1 MKGLLA
7 VWNDC
12 DPEVLERYEHWYQ
25 TEHLV
30 DRVGLPGVQNGVRH
44 EAAVDDVAM
53 ASPRFF
59 TSYDLDN
66 AAVLDSPA
74 YQAMLL
80 SPSPQT
86 QTIMP
91 HFRNMWRFVGSL
103 LAHEGRCA
111 GAWTVTIRLGQLQ
124 GAAQSRRTDLD
135 AWRAALRNEAPER
148 ACRWRLYESVLAAR
162 AGGAAAASAASA
174 APSPEARFR
183 PGTDAASHGVLL
195 IEHLR
200 RDDARRTVDEWISKP
215 GIAALLHPQDRVD
228 RFLEMSRLDS
238 RVMEN

>member
-44 EAAVDDVAM
+44 EAAVDNAAM

-86 QTIMP
+86 QAIMP

-103 LAHEGRCA
+103 LAHEGRCT

-124 GAAQSRRTDLD
+124 GAVQSRRADLD
-135 AWRAALRNEAPER
+135 AWLAALRNEAPGR

-162 AGGAAAASAASA
+162 TGGAASASA

-200 RDDARRTVDEWISKP
+200 GDDARRTVDEWISTP

-228 RFLEMSRLDS
+228 CFLEMSRLDAIAMS
-238 RVMEN
+238 S

>member
-44 EAAVDDVAM
+44 EAAVSDVAM

-86 QTIMP
+86 QAIMP

-124 GAAQSRRTDLD
+124 GAVQSRRADLD
-135 AWRAALRNEAPER
+135 AWLAALRNEAPGR

-162 AGGAAAASAASA
+162 TGGAASVSA
-174 APSPEARFR
+174 APSPEARFL

-200 RDDARRTVDEWISKP
+200 HDDARRTVDEWISTP

-228 RFLEMSRLDS
+228 CFLEMSRLDS
-238 RVMEN
+238 RSMQG

>member
-12 DPEVLERYEHWYQ
+12 DPELLERYEHSYQ

-44 EAAVDDVAM
+44 EAAVSDVAM

-86 QTIMP
+86 QAIMP

-124 GAAQSRRTDLD
+124 GAVQSRRADLD
-135 AWRAALRNEAPER
+135 AWLAALRNEAPGR

-162 AGGAAAASAASA
+162 TGGAASVSA

-200 RDDARRTVDEWISKP
+200 HDDARRTVDEWISTP

-228 RFLEMSRLDS
+228 CFLEMSRLDS
-238 RVMEN
+238 RSMQG